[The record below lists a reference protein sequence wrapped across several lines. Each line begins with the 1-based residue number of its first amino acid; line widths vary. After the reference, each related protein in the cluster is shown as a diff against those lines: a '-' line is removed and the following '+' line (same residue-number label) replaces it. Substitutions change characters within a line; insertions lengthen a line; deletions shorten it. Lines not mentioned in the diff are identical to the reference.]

1 MPFYLMRVSYTGTA
15 AAHLVQHPQ
24 HRENAVRTTCEALGG
39 KMHHFFYSFGDYDAM
54 AIAELPNNK
63 AAAAAALSVEA
74 SGAVRQMQTTVL
86 HRGRGDGSDENRT
99 IRQIQAACLSGFCTS
114 DLHLRRRARK
124 ENGGTMAAVFVLDGN
139 SRR

>member
-54 AIAELPNNK
+54 AIADLPNNK

-86 HRGRGDGSDENRT
+86 ITVAEAMEAMKIAQSDKYRPPT
-99 IRQIQAACLSGFCTS
+99 
-114 DLHLRRRARK
+114 
-124 ENGGTMAAVFVLDGN
+124 
-139 SRR
+139 